1 MISRLL
7 VFLLALVSP
16 WANSG
21 IEDKILQEREARLE
35 AIGGDFNPLRETSR
49 TSALAGATIGSSG
62 IELEDP
68 SNRTRSYS
76 LQEVIQMAMEQ
87 SREIKQSQI
96 EQRIYLNR
104 ERLATD
110 FQKLNVDVISG
121 YNRADNSGQD
131 PRNATSRRV
140 MDLTNLENSFY
151 AGMEISLPIYDSGK
165 GFAKNR
171 IAEYETAIS
180 KWESKQTQMKLLL
193 EISTSFM
200 NQIQI
205 REEISLMELIVEA
218 TKEKVSEAARVNRDD
233 RMPLELLKLQ
243 LELRQNEDELT
254 QKRIQ
259 ERNLRSRFRH
269 QIGLEENIEYGLL
282 KQAKTKI
289 LSEPLAGLWAIL
301 LQFSPEVKIL
311 ELKEKINRERHLI
324 VNTNQ
329 QPEVDLL
336 SKATYARHNEQTA
349 ADEVRWLVGV
359 EFGLNV
365 LDGKKTRN
373 QRRIESDSQIILRHQ
388 KDSIMSQLRVDLEE
402 SFQKYVEGQNRV
414 DANAK
419 QLKLARSILFEGEE
433 RFRQNRILR
442 PELLEV
448 RISYRKALY
457 QYYSVLKDMILAKL
471 QVFALIGKLDE
482 TIF

>member
-1 MISRLL
+1 MNLCLL
-7 VFLLALVSP
+7 LLFLNIACL

-21 IEDKILQEREARLE
+21 IEDRILQEREARLE

-49 TSALAGATIGSSG
+49 TSALAGAEIRPSG
-62 IELEDP
+62 IELTDP
-68 SNRTRSYS
+68 SLRTRSYS
-76 LQEVIQMAMEQ
+76 LQEVIQMALTQSKELKQAQLEQ
-87 SREIKQSQI
+87 NIHKH
-96 EQRIYLNR
+96 R
-104 ERLATD
+104 ERLASD

-131 PRNATSRRV
+131 PRTALNRSV

-151 AGMEISLPIYDSGK
+151 AGMEASLPIYDSGR
-165 GFAKNR
+165 GVAKNR
-171 IAEYETAIS
+171 IAEYETAIVG
-180 KWESKQTQMKLLL
+180 WETKKSQMELLL
-193 EISTSFM
+193 DVARSFM
-200 NQIQI
+200 VQIQM
-205 REEISLMELIVEA
+205 REEIALLELEVELG
-218 TKEKVSEAARVNRDD
+218 KERVNEAQRVNRDD

-243 LELRQNEDELT
+243 LELRQNEDELALR
-254 QKRIQ
+254 RIQ
-259 ERNLRSRFRH
+259 EQNLRFKFKN
-269 QIGLEENIEYGLL
+269 QIGLEETTEYGLL

-289 LSEPLAGLWAIL
+289 LSEPLAGLRAIL
-301 LQFSPEVKIL
+301 MEFSPDLKIL
-311 ELKEKINRERHLI
+311 ELREKIVRERYLI
-324 VNTNQ
+324 ANTNQ

-336 SKATYARHNEQTA
+336 SKATYARHNEKTA
-349 ADEVRWLVGV
+349 SDEVRWLVGV
-359 EFGLNV
+359 EFGLNI

-373 QRRIESDSQIILRHQ
+373 LRRIENDSQSILAHEKELVLNRLTIEL
-388 KDSIMSQLRVDLEE
+388 SE
-402 SFQKYVEGQNRV
+402 SFQRYVEGQNRV

-442 PELLEV
+442 QELLEV